1 MRRLSAFSARVGQ
14 AAARPLGSGSR
25 HRGDGDRGALTLMV
39 AILFPVLVALAGLV
53 IDGGTKLN
61 DAENAYAFAQEAAR
75 AGAGQVNRSTAY
87 SGGTFTVD
95 QAQAIAAARAYLATA
110 GVPGTVVPEGSTAI
124 SVTVTIS
131 APTKVLSIIGIDHI
145 SATSSA
151 SASLVTGITRPTS

>member
-1 MRRLSAFSARVGQ
+1 MRCL
-14 AAARPLGSGSR
+14 RPGGR
-25 HRGDGDRGALTLMV
+25 PRGDRDRGALTLMV

-61 DAENAYAFAQEAAR
+61 NAENAFAYAQEAAR
-75 AGAGQVNRSTAY
+75 AGAGQVNRSAAY

-95 QAQAIAAARAYLATA
+95 QSAALAAARAYLATA
-110 GVPGTVVPEGSTAI
+110 GVHGTVAPQGSTAI